1 MCAVAVPETPDRF
14 DRMAE
19 IEVSLDAFWLGKCAE
34 AFGDPELAL
43 AYYRRA
49 LAVASAPR
57 DITRRRATL
66 GAALARQGA
75 LDEALAVLHESI
87 ELDPSFDTN
96 RESFTAL
103 VEVRQRRGELR
114 KAHDLARAMAATLA
128 DDERFGAVYEALLA
142 AVDGRKSATAPR
154 GSADPFAAVLA
165 RVASARSE
173 AQTLERHLRLL
184 GD

>member
-1 MCAVAVPETPDRF
+1 MCAVAVPATPDRL
-14 DRMAE
+14 DRVAE

-34 AFGDPELAL
+34 VFGDPELAL

-49 LAVASAPR
+49 LDLAQTPR
-57 DITRRRATL
+57 DVTRRRATL

-75 LDEALAVLHESI
+75 LEEALAVLHESI
-87 ELDPSFDTN
+87 ELDPSFDSN

-103 VEVRQRRGELR
+103 VELRQRRGELR
-114 KAHDLARAMAATLA
+114 KAHDLARAMAGTLA

-142 AVDGRKSATAPR
+142 AIDGRVTASAPR

-173 AQTLERHLRLL
+173 AQTLERHLRAI